1 MKRILT
7 FILVAASFLAAE
19 NSADAQF
26 LKNLANKLKGKSSE
40 TTTTTTDQTASEAT
54 INGKTAGV
62 ALRALFTQYK
72 ADGKLDMGNV
82 NNLLNLTALAN
93 NIQGLKGQTNKTAY
107 YKDFASGLVT
117 GSDNLVSDENS
128 SSVVDGLKNLVEDVD
143 LSALSEKAG
152 ATATTVSEKVATASE
167 KASTTASNVSDI
179 AGAVTN
185 ILNIFKK

>member
-167 KASTTASNVSDI
+167 KASTAASNVSDI

>member
-7 FILVAASFLAAE
+7 LILVAASFLAAE
-19 NSADAQF
+19 NTADAQF
-26 LKNLANKLKGKSSE
+26 LKNLKNKLTGNSSE
-40 TTTTTTDQTASEAT
+40 TTTTATEQTASEAT
-54 INGKTAGV
+54 ISGKTAGV

-117 GSDNLVSDENS
+117 GSNNLVSEENS
-128 SSVVDGLKNLVEDVD
+128 SSVIDGLKNIVEDVD

-167 KASTTASNVSDI
+167 KANTAASNVSDI